1 MENNDKPYAD
11 YLICLIGTNPLPAFI
26 TILKNAD
33 KDTKIKL
40 VYTEATENNI
50 GSKNVAEN
58 LSEVVKEKI
67 SGINIEFIECDKSD
81 TKKIENCAANLI
93 DAIKKDIADGIS
105 CDRKRIVLD
114 YSSGTKVMSALFT
127 ERFIN
132 LKDSIFT
139 VTISYIGDDDKKIF
153 IYNQE
158 DSGESIYIKK
168 VLNKFNL
175 SIEDITR
182 IHGYSLKDKNS
193 QEKSLENTNDKVKYL
208 LNPEFISS
216 KETRIKVDEIY
227 LLNGRLI
234 LCFKSK
240 NKNNKKTEYKRE
252 LFRFK
257 DIADKL
263 SGNRSEIIYKCNCDE
278 EMIYKLKKDIKSD
291 YEYEIER
298 RITFINENE
307 SFQDMVIKKY
317 KNEGGN

>member
-11 YLICLIGTNPLPAFI
+11 YLISLIGTNPLPAFI

-40 VYTEATENNI
+40 IYTKATENNI

-58 LSEVVKEKI
+58 LSKVVGKKI
-67 SGINIEFIECDKSD
+67 SEINIKFIECDKSD
-81 TKKIENCAANLI
+81 TKKIENCVTGLI
-93 DAIKKDIADGIS
+93 NSIKEEITDGI
-105 CDRKRIVLD
+105 RKNIVLD

-132 LKDSIFT
+132 LKDDMFT
-139 VTISYIGDDDKKIF
+139 VSISYIGDDDKKIF

-158 DSGESIYIKK
+158 DSGESIYIKDI
-168 VLNKFNL
+168 LNKFNL

-257 DIADKL
+257 DFADKL
-263 SGNRSEIIYKCNCDE
+263 GGNRSEIIYKCNCDK

-291 YEYEIER
+291 YEYEMER
-298 RITFINENE
+298 RITFINENK
-307 SFQDMVIKKY
+307 SSQDMVIKNIKT
-317 KNEGGN
+317 KGEID